1 MITNPLKLIVV
12 MAQKE
17 AIQVMAM
24 VHRKKSV
31 KHPRKKMRMAL
42 FLKPR
47 QK

>member
-1 MITNPLKLIVV
+1 MNRFKLIVV

-17 AIQVMAM
+17 AIQVMVM

-31 KHPRKKMRMAL
+31 KHPRKKMRVAL
-42 FLKPR
+42 SLKLR